1 MSDEPGNIKNLD
13 ELLRPHLKSAES
25 IEDVR
30 TTRLTAVGD
39 NYGSLML
46 RLEIKLRNDGTKD
59 SRTLEVVAK
68 TLPRS
73 EFVRQI
79 FNVQVTFKNEI
90 AFYTSVIPALDRFAK
105 ERDASATTDFVP
117 KSYGGRINLNPD
129 NDVVDDDAVLI
140 LENLKILGYKNGS
153 RQEGL
158 DLQTSKLVLD
168 AFVKLHAYSIALRLE
183 EPAVFESE
191 VKPYLHDFIVDDKF
205 IKDMVDKTTN
215 ILKSE
220 GVAPDLIGRSIQT
233 IKNKN
238 KDEVEPWIGV
248 AHNDS
253 WVNNFMIKWD
263 EDNKP
268 VGVKLVDFQVCE
280 YKSVLRDIL
289 FFLFTSVRNDILAD
303 NLDKLLDHY
312 YENFVATLKNIG
324 VDASR
329 YSRESYDQHLKIAAR
344 DYVYF
349 HVVMMLDP
357 ILTDKPVDLSSL
369 SFEEMENMSQ
379 IQETCRPHKD
389 KLVLVTNMFNERGW
403 LIS

>member
-1 MSDEPGNIKNLD
+1 MSNELRDVQNLD
-13 ELLRPHLKSAES
+13 EILRSHLKSGET

-46 RLEIKLRNDGTKD
+46 RLEIRLKNDVTKD

-73 EFVRQI
+73 EFVQHI

-90 AFYTSVIPALDRFAK
+90 AFYTSIIPALDRFAK
-105 ERDASATTDFVP
+105 ERDASADTDFVP
-117 KSYGGRINLNPD
+117 KPYGGRISLNPA
-129 NDVVDDDAVLI
+129 NAVVDDDAVLI

-153 RQEGL
+153 RQEGF
-158 DLQTSKLVLD
+158 DLSTSKLILES
-168 AFVKLHAYSIALRLE
+168 FVKLHAYSIGLRLE
-183 EPAVFESE
+183 DPKVFESD
-191 VKPYLHDFIVDDKF
+191 VKPYLHDYIFDEKLVEMAI
-205 IKDMVDKTTN
+205 DKTRD
-215 ILKSE
+215 ILKAE
-220 GVAPDLIGRSIQT
+220 GLAADLIERSIET
-233 IKNKN
+233 IKQRNKN
-238 KDEVEPWIGV
+238 AVEPWIGV
-248 AHNDS
+248 THNDG
-253 WVNNFMIKWD
+253 WVNNIMIKWD
-263 EDNKP
+263 ENDRP
-268 VGVKLVDFQVCE
+268 VSVKLVDFQVCE

-329 YSRESYDQHLKIAAR
+329 YSRESYDEHLKIAAR

-349 HVVMMLDP
+349 HTVVMLEP
-357 ILTDKPVDLSSL
+357 ILTDKPVDLSDL
-369 SFEEMENMSQ
+369 SFEELEKTPRF
-379 IQETCRPHKD
+379 QETSSGHKD
-389 KLVLVTNMFNERGW
+389 KLLLVTNTFDAKGW
-403 LIS
+403 LVS